1 MKTIILGGLLGER
14 FGTTWQLEV
23 KNAKEACY
31 AIAQMIPQFDEF
43 MRSAH
48 QDGIEFAV
56 YHGKGNNVGYD
67 ELDITTA
74 ASEIFIDPVIGGNKE
89 GVLQAV
95 IGAVLVV
102 AGIVVNVIAPGTG
115 TPLIY
120 AGVAMLAGG
129 VAMMLMPPMDASE
142 QNADGNKPNKGF
154 GGAVTTV
161 ASGVPVAILYGER
174 DVGGFFISGEFVP
187 RDV

>member
-14 FGTTWQLEV
+14 FGTTWNLDV

-31 AIAQMIPQFDEF
+31 AIAQMLPAFDKF
-43 MRSAH
+43 MREAH
-48 QDGIEFAV
+48 QEGIEFAV
-56 YHGKGNNVGYD
+56 YHGRDNNIGYE
-67 ELDITTA
+67 ELDIVTSA
-74 ASEIFIDPVIGGNKE
+74 KEIFIDPVIGGSKE

-102 AGIVVNVIAPGTG
+102 AGIVVNVVAPGSG

-129 VAMMLMPPMDASE
+129 VAMMLMPPMDATD
-142 QNADGNKPNKGF
+142 QNQDGNKPNKGF

-161 ASGVPVAILYGER
+161 ASGVPVPILYGER
-174 DVGGFFISGEFVP
+174 DVGGFFISGEFIP
-187 RDV
+187 RDQ

>member
-1 MKTIILGGLLGER
+1 MKIITLGGFLGER
-14 FGTTWQLEV
+14 FGTTWKLDV
-23 KNAKEACY
+23 KNAREACY
-31 AIAQMIPQFDEF
+31 AIAQMIPEFDSF
-43 MRSAH
+43 MRKAH
-48 QDGIEFAV
+48 MDNIEFAV
-56 YHGKGNNVGYD
+56 YHGKENNVGYE
-67 ELDITTA
+67 ELDIVTSA
-74 ASEIFIDPVIGGNKE
+74 DEILIDPIIGGSKE

-95 IGAVLVV
+95 IGAALVV

-129 VAMMLMPPMDASE
+129 VAMMLMPPMDANQ
-142 QNADGNKPNKGF
+142 QNQDGNKANKGF

-161 ASGVPVAILYGER
+161 ASNNPVPILYGER

-187 RDV
+187 RDK